1 LGLSRNFREAD
12 LRGLDDD
19 LDALRAGGAA
29 SGVAL
34 VSSLDNLFAM
44 RREIAS
50 LLDGENEGRIS
61 RNDTRAG
68 GGLMDLPSHA
78 VVARGT
84 IVGLWEFDA
93 GKGEIV
99 RGLFGKV
106 TPEVDKAVKRT
117 ETFIREQL
125 GDARSFSLDSP
136 DSRGPRIAALR
147 RV

>member
-1 LGLSRNFREAD
+1 
-12 LRGLDDD
+12 
-19 LDALRAGGAA
+19 
-29 SGVAL
+29 
-34 VSSLDNLFAM
+34 M

-50 LLDGENEGRIS
+50 LLGGENESRIS

-106 TPEVDKAVKRT
+106 TPEVDEAVKRT
-117 ETFIREQL
+117 ETFIRGQL